1 MCELTVP
8 RKVFLKLFRF
18 CLEFW
23 LHFAQTMRYAFLY
36 RTQKYIITV
45 TNLSIDVLN
54 YSLTLLDTQGAL
66 STSLFFLNHFL
77 EY

>member
-23 LHFAQTMRYAFLY
+23 LHFEDYGMPSYNG
-36 RTQKYIITV
+36 TQKYIITV

-54 YSLTLLDTQGAL
+54 YFDSP
-66 STSLFFLNHFL
+66 
-77 EY
+77 

>member
-8 RKVFLKLFRF
+8 RKVFLKLFHF

-23 LHFAQTMRYAFLY
+23 LHFAQTMPYAFLY

-45 TNLSIDVLN
+45 TSLSIDVLN
-54 YSLTLLDTQGAL
+54 YSLTLLDT
-66 STSLFFLNHFL
+66 
-77 EY
+77 

>member
-23 LHFAQTMRYAFLY
+23 LHFAQTMWYAFLY
-36 RTQKYIITV
+36 GTQKYIITV
-45 TNLSIDVLN
+45 TNLSIDV
-54 YSLTLLDTQGAL
+54 
-66 STSLFFLNHFL
+66 
-77 EY
+77 